1 MAENMNMREIKLATF
16 LNFIREQIEDEDYTP
31 VMGIGKSGIGK
42 TEGVAELCKEMGIG
56 FCELRLVTMTE
67 VDLLGVP
74 MVGKTEGGESYT
86 DWASNKLLPIESR
99 DGERGILVLDEITS
113 ATSTIRAAA
122 YQLLDSKRSLGNYKL
137 PDHWLVVAIGNGIED
152 GGVYQGME
160 GAFINRCKAFRV
172 VEDFETWK
180 TWAIAHDANPSVIAF
195 LQFKPDE
202 LHKFDPNADVEMF
215 PSPRAWMSLSRMLN
229 RRETKR
235 GGVAIDK
242 ESAGLYACSAV
253 GVKSGAQFEDFYGY
267 NKNVA
272 SVDDILDGKISA
284 SECNFDTQAFYI
296 LEQQVVRKLGAIY
309 KEHIDQDEG
318 TMDKRAV
325 EVTLNIQKFLM
336 GIPRLDN
343 TLLMLRDLTANVPEF
358 LNSMLEPEVSNS
370 PVGQQFYA
378 NIVQKN
384 STLFNGGRR

>member
-1 MAENMNMREIKLATF
+1 MADNMNMKEIKIASF

-31 VMGIGKSGIGK
+31 IMGIGKSGIGK
-42 TEGVAELCKEMGIG
+42 TEGIAELCKEMGIG

-74 MVGKTEGGESYT
+74 MIGKTEGGESYT

-99 DGERGILVLDEITS
+99 DGKRGVLVLDEITS

-122 YQLLDSKRSLGNYKL
+122 YQLLDSKRALGNYKL
-137 PDHWLVVAIGNGIED
+137 PDNWLVVAIGNGIED

-180 TWAIAHDANPSVIAF
+180 TWAIRHDANPSVIAF

-229 RRETKR
+229 RRELKR
-235 GGVAIDK
+235 GGKAIDK

-267 NKNVA
+267 NKDVK
-272 SVDDILDGKISA
+272 SVDDILDGKVSP
-284 SECNFDTQAFYI
+284 SDCDLNSQAFYI
-296 LEQQVVRKLGAIY
+296 LEQQVVRKLSEIY
-309 KEHIDQDEG
+309 DEHVDHDDG
-318 TMDKRAV
+318 TMDERAV
-325 EVTLNIQKFLM
+325 EVTLNLQKFLI
-336 GIPRLDN
+336 GVPRLDN
-343 TLLMLRDLTANVPEF
+343 KILMIRDLTANVPDF
-358 LNSMLEPEVSNS
+358 LNSILDPAVSGSEV
-370 PVGQQFYA
+370 GRAFYSEVIA
-378 NIVQKN
+378 KN
-384 STLFNGGRR
+384 KGLFNRGVK

>member
-1 MAENMNMREIKLATF
+1 
-16 LNFIREQIEDEDYTP
+16 
-31 VMGIGKSGIGK
+31 
-42 TEGVAELCKEMGIG
+42 
-56 FCELRLVTMTE
+56 
-67 VDLLGVP
+67 
-74 MVGKTEGGESYT
+74 
-86 DWASNKLLPIESR
+86 
-99 DGERGILVLDEITS
+99 
-113 ATSTIRAAA
+113 
-122 YQLLDSKRSLGNYKL
+122 
-137 PDHWLVVAIGNGIED
+137 
-152 GGVYQGME
+152 
-160 GAFINRCKAFRV
+160 
-172 VEDFETWK
+172 
-180 TWAIAHDANPSVIAF
+180 
-195 LQFKPDE
+195 
-202 LHKFDPNADVEMF
+202 MF

-229 RRETKR
+229 RREAKR